1 MKGTCP
7 AACVRIDI
15 PAKGWIVVL
24 RDGSINAAIDR
35 HINACGDVGAA
46 KTTIK
51 SPLKF
56 MKTFYKDTTNKW
68 R

>member
-7 AACVRIDI
+7 AACMRIDI
-15 PAKGWIVVL
+15 PAKGWIDVL
-24 RDGSINAAIDR
+24 RDGSIKAVIDR
-35 HINACGDVGAA
+35 HIDACGDVGAA

-56 MKTFYKDTTNKW
+56 MKTFYKVTNKW